1 MNTRE
6 QQKALIEWAN
16 RIEEI
21 TNLRPQD
28 IIHDISGIMR
38 DDEHFLPRL

>member
-6 QQKALIEWAN
+6 QQQALIEWAK
-16 RIEEI
+16 RIEDI
-21 TNLRPQD
+21 TNLRSQD
-28 IIHDISGIMR
+28 IIHDIAGIMR